1 MSITGLWYSA
11 SGRTLREESM
21 QDFKTVA
28 VAAAQQAGKI
38 IADACGADYRVDY
51 KQGAITN
58 LVTDVDRRAEQA
70 IVGILT
76 AAFPDHRI
84 LAEEGGEGRRAD
96 SPYRWI
102 VDPLDGTTNFTHG
115 FPAFCVSI
123 GLAVKGRSVLG
134 VVYDPL
140 RRELFEAE
148 AGKGAWLN
156 GQRIHVSA
164 VPTLNKAL
172 LVTGFAY
179 DRKNRQRSLEHFE
192 LFSLASQGLRRT
204 GSAAMDLCYVAAGR
218 ADGFWGLKLAPW
230 DVAAGSL
237 IVTEAGGRITDFAGR
252 PFKADGAETLATNGL
267 IHAEM
272 IEVLAGRYWVVSAR
286 TDG

>member
-51 KQGAITN
+51 KEGVITN
-58 LVTDVDRRAEQA
+58 MVTDVDRRAEQA
-70 IVGILT
+70 IVGILA

-84 LAEEGGEGRRAD
+84 LAEEGGKGRGED

-115 FPAFCVSI
+115 FPAYCVSI
-123 GLAVKGRSVLG
+123 GLEVKGRIVLG

-148 AGKGAWLN
+148 VGQGAYLN
-156 GQRIHVSA
+156 GQRIHVSS

-179 DRKNRQRSLEHFE
+179 DRESRERNLVHFE
-192 LFSLASQGLRRT
+192 RFVLASQGLRRT
-204 GSAAMDLCYVAAGR
+204 GSAALDLSYVAAGR
-218 ADGFWGLKLAPW
+218 VDGFWELRLSPW

-237 IVTEAGGRITDFAGR
+237 IVTEAGGRMTDFAGN
-252 PFKADGAETLATNGL
+252 PFKGDGAETLATNG
-267 IHAEM
+267 I
-272 IEVLAGRYWVVSAR
+272 I
-286 TDG
+286 